1 MRIPTVYMLTS
12 RRNGV
17 LYIGV
22 TSDPARRIAQHK
34 EKSMPG
40 FSKRYN
46 VRRLVWYEVHATM
59 ENAIARERA
68 MKKWRR
74 SWKIALI
81 ERTNP
86 LWRDLSSELR

>member
-1 MRIPTVYMLTS
+1 
-12 RRNGV
+12 
-17 LYIGV
+17 
-22 TSDPARRIAQHK
+22 
-34 EKSMPG
+34 MPG
-40 FSKRYN
+40 FTKRYN

-59 ENAIARERA
+59 ENAIARERT

-86 LWRDLSSELR
+86 LWQDLSSELR

>member
-1 MRIPTVYMLTS
+1 MRIPTVYMLAS

-22 TSDPARRIAQHK
+22 TSDPARCIAQHRG
-34 EKSMPG
+34 KSMPG
-40 FSKRYN
+40 FTRRYG

-59 ENAIARERA
+59 ENAIAREKA

-74 SWKIALI
+74 SWKIDLI

-86 LWRDLSSELR
+86 LWRDLSSEIR